1 MKASTLFL
9 SLLTSSPAI
18 TNAAGFQKRW
28 LNGDNGTNPAPDTT
42 TDCTYW
48 ANSITADDTCSELE
62 SYFDITFTQL
72 KAWNPSLLQSYC
84 ALVEGFSYC
93 VEGPDVPAN
102 ASTATSVDAAN
113 ATSAPHSTF
122 TDDDG
127 DDGSSNS
134 TNTTVSSTATSSSV
148 PSSSVSSASHS
159 TSASSSASL
168 GLSIPSGFISSCVLL
183 SSLVW
188 GFVLV

>member
-9 SLLTSSPAI
+9 FLLAFSPAI
-18 TNAAGFQKRW
+18 ANAGFQKRW
-28 LNGDNGTNPAPDTT
+28 LNGVNGTNPAPDTT
-42 TDCTYW
+42 SDCTYW
-48 ANSITADDTCSELE
+48 ANNITAEDTCSELE

-113 ATSAPHSTF
+113 ATSAPHSSF

-127 DDGSSNS
+127 GANS
-134 TNTTVSSTATSSSV
+134 TNDTATSTATSTVTSTATSSGV
-148 PSSSVSSASHS
+148 QSSSVASVSA
-159 TSASSSASL
+159 SASSHL
-168 GLSIPSGFISSCVLL
+168 FVLSGFTSSFVLL
-183 SSLVW
+183 SALVW
-188 GFVLV
+188 GFLLLG